1 MRTGI
6 IAKKIGMSNYYT
18 LNGTNIPVTVLHID
32 NCQVIERI
40 REDSSDLDRVVIGTG
55 KLKKIKKSKKGYFDK
70 KNSTPFKYLKE
81 FKISKEDELKSG
93 DSSSTC

>member
-40 REDSSDLDRVVIGTG
+40 REDSSDLDRVVI
-55 KLKKIKKSKKGYFDK
+55 LSLIH
-70 KNSTPFKYLKE
+70 
-81 FKISKEDELKSG
+81 I
-93 DSSSTC
+93 